1 MKSKRSE
8 ARQGQARRGECEC
21 ETRKKDTKNRN
32 ETKVTLTEVN
42 FENPLTKTI
51 AKVIK

>member
-21 ETRKKDTKNRN
+21 EKKDTKNRN